1 MLKKINIFIGGSTN
15 QNISSSYYNAAIEL
29 GKKINERKDYLITF
43 DGCLG
48 LPYLVF
54 NELDYTSRAMI
65 YKTCYYSND
74 YIFKSS
80 AMVRE
85 FRHQSDFIRSIS
97 QNSDAMIFMKGGS
110 STIAEIM
117 YAIDAKKNKE
127 HDKPIV
133 ILNINNEWK
142 ELVNLLNSF
151 NVNDVYYVTDN
162 IIDALNYVES
172 QLFNK
177 TSTFSDYLQFME
189 RQEPII
195 ENSDTFLK
203 KR

>member
-1 MLKKINIFIGGSTN
+1 
-15 QNISSSYYNAAIEL
+15 
-29 GKKINERKDYLITF
+29 
-43 DGCLG
+43 
-48 LPYLVF
+48 
-54 NELDYTSRAMI
+54 
-65 YKTCYYSND
+65 
-74 YIFKSS
+74 
-80 AMVRE
+80 
-85 FRHQSDFIRSIS
+85 
-97 QNSDAMIFMKGGS
+97 MKGGS
-110 STIAEIM
+110 STIAEIL

-151 NVNDVYYVTDN
+151 NINDVYYVADN

-177 TSTFSDYLQFME
+177 TSSFSHYLQFME